1 MKIYKR
7 LLPFAIC
14 VLFCSS
20 LIARGTELKPR
31 LVVLTDIA
39 PANIEPD
46 DMESMVR
53 LMVHADLFEIEAI
66 ITTTGYNN
74 SNYPPSWMDS
84 LVTTV
89 NSYEKDLPNLMKR
102 SDQKKFFSVKSE
114 NDKQYVGYW
123 PSPDYLRNRMVLGSL
138 KMGIKFIGPDNDSE
152 GSNLIIK
159 LADEEDERPLWITV
173 WGGGNTLAQAVW
185 RVQQDRSAEDF
196 IKFLH
201 KLRVYTIT
209 DQDKPWERVQSAFSV
224 SAHQWLR
231 RDFSKDLMFI
241 WDESAWLLHNS
252 LGSSS
257 WQNYSE
263 QIQGHGTLGS
273 VYPKYKWGVEGDT
286 PSFLHILPNG
296 LNDPNDSKQAGWGG
310 YSEFGIGNVN
320 STYCYTN
327 WTGEAKKISDEYFK
341 YFFPAIFNNFAARM
355 DWAAYGSGNR
365 NPIVIVNGSKGFEA
379 INIETSS
386 SSVVSLDASKS
397 EDPEDN
403 SLKYKWWI
411 QSEAGGLAEGVT
423 IKDFVIENEKSAIAK
438 LVVPKSASKSLIHI
452 ICEVSDDGEPSL
464 TSYRR
469 VIVTVK

>member
-1 MKIYKR
+1 MI
-7 LLPFAIC
+7 F
-14 VLFCSS
+14 VTS
-20 LIARGTELKPR
+20 LMSRNVEFKPR

-66 ITTTGYNN
+66 IATTGYNN

-102 SDQKKFFSVKSE
+102 SDQKKFMSIKSE
-114 NDKQYVGYW
+114 NRRQKIGYW
-123 PSPDYLRNRMVLGSL
+123 PSLDYLRNRMVLGSVH
-138 KMGIKFIGPDNDSE
+138 MGMKFIGPENDSE
-152 GSNLIIK
+152 GSDLIIR
-159 LADEEDERPLWITV
+159 LADEDDDRPLWITV

-185 RVQQDRSAEDF
+185 RVQKDRSPEEF
-196 IKFLH
+196 KKFLH

-209 DQDKPWERVQSAFSV
+209 DQDKPWERIQSAFSV
-224 SAHQWLR
+224 SSHQWLR
-231 RDFSKDLMFI
+231 RDLSKDLMFI

-263 QIQGHGTLGS
+263 QIQGHGKLGS

-296 LNDPNDSKQAGWGG
+296 LNDPDSTKEAGWGG
-310 YSEFGIGNVN
+310 YSEFGMGNDN

-327 WTGEAKKISDEYFK
+327 WTGEAKQISDEYFK
-341 YFFPAIFNNFAARM
+341 YFFSAIFNNFAARM
-355 DWAAYGSGNR
+355 DWAAYGCGNR
-365 NPIVIVNGSKGFEA
+365 NPIVIVNGSKGLGS
-379 INIETSS
+379 IHIETSPND
-386 SSVVSLDASKS
+386 VVLLDASKS
-397 EDPEDN
+397 NDPDDN
-403 SLKYKWWI
+403 NLKYKWWI
-411 QSEAGGLAEGVT
+411 QPEAGYLAEGVT
-423 IKDFVIENEKSAIAK
+423 KKDFVIDNEKSAIAK
-438 LVVPKSASKSLIHI
+438 LIIPESASQSIIHI
-452 ICEVSDDGEPSL
+452 VCEVSDDGEPSL

-469 VIVTVK
+469 VIIQVK